1 MGCMLIF
8 ISSIMCGEGRGHR
21 RCTLFVQSQGDFLLA
36 SLGPL
41 LHGEIMRN
49 GGGGAW
55 CVELVGG
62 GGGRR
67 WQADEQRS
75 KH

>member
-8 ISSIMCGEGRGHR
+8 ISSIMRGVGEGGHR

-41 LHGEIMRN
+41 LRGEIMRN

-62 GGGRR
+62 GGWEGVAGR
-67 WQADEQRS
+67 
-75 KH
+75 